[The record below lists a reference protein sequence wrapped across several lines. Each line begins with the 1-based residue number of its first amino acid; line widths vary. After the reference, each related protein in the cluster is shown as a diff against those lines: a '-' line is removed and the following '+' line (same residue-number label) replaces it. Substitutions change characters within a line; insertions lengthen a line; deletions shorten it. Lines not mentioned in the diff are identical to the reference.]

1 MDEIE
6 QKIEEY
12 AGLFLTVDE
21 ISLLLDIDPAEFR
34 RDIRHGKNERARA
47 YNRGKLKSI
56 LDVRRQTVAFAKKGS
71 PAAEELVQ
79 GYIVKQKNNE

>member
-6 QKIEEY
+6 KEIEEY

-21 ISLLLDIDPAEFR
+21 ISLLLDIDPAELR
-34 RDIRHGKNERARA
+34 RDIRHGKSERARA

-56 LDVRRQTVAFAKKGS
+56 LEVRRQTVAFAKKGS